1 MDVERGESP
10 GDSRGSVAFLHH
22 MEKLERL
29 PGTGETTIRGMS
41 VTPPYICMER
51 PPRANCEAL
60 RLKSPPENRAFS
72 SRSESP
78 SPTPFARECASL
90 GLVWGDEGTRAGLLR
105 TRLFTP
111 PDHTPHLLAETR
123 ASCLEDLFPGTVPQL
138 LSHLPSPPPVPGVAR
153 ASRSSSPLA
162 GGSSLACASPWPRSA
177 TPFFAANMPA
187 LLPGRGP
194 MRVTK
199 WLDGQVS
206 DPQSDSCLRGGASR
220 VERAAALLCG
230 RSEEEQERERSVD
243 ERRLR
248 KAIGVTDE
256 DESERERE
264 TEGGVHER
272 LSRCAAATAADRANN
287 LLGLGVE
294 RGPEVAGGRL
304 GGYWTTE
311 SEVYPQRIGELEGEG
326 LGSPDPVA
334 ASALVTAVQDSRENL
349 NCLTGV
355 LTTLR
360 LSSRDSEGDFDL
372 PLFVQSRKWRAKYN
386 RRSLDLKRTV
396 ARSKALGYP
405 AGVQIPETYRDL
417 KNCMQRPPSI
427 DAADSRA
434 WRSAEAPRV
443 AKKIFSEGRR
453 ATDRDEQVA
462 FVEDEVTEQLL
473 FNANAAVEGTTLYN
487 NLLCKYG
494 LETRCFSTSS
504 APGNTAFESRLA
516 RSDADPTASS
526 QSASALS
533 HAAVS
538 PSLASALPV
547 SSLLLEDAA
556 DAVGDRSE
564 LETGSQAEAA
574 IPTSEA
580 SCMRREKHVGEES
593 RADKGAFL
601 RRASDS
607 THAEEDGLSGGKDA
621 SSREGG
627 SEEREEAAHEAA
639 DSLWSLVLNRNIAA
653 LPGLMTVG
661 RYECDLLPKRSAFSR
676 KQLAGLVAGSRPLP
690 VLPSSSDT
698 PGSASTELLA
708 ERVACA
714 LTLDEGEAWNPS
726 DASDLDD
733 FLESSCA
740 PNALRR
746 GRQAVAPVRGARR
759 RRGADLGL
767 SPPPSSPAVR
777 CRSLV
782 RWSQQRPF
790 FSNVS
795 ACAGAADSRREE
807 WKDAGKVAKPGSES
821 AWASRDLHASTGLVN
836 AALDSSEQKSGE
848 RESSLS
854 PQERILT
861 QVKKE
866 LEDERVREKQT
877 IRDKDSEKG
886 QAGESNHHMPGTA
899 NGQRTPNEGE
909 APMETEEAS
918 TLEPSNGMHRDG
930 QDAGAR
936 MHSSST
942 RVLEGAVED
951 EPKVTLPD
959 KDEPHASA
967 LCGERE
973 KQRQSFFSSVSSRE
987 DAQDEDSRWCVAG
1000 GMYNGWKGTYD
1011 VWIYRR
1017 VSAALREGKGEE
1029 EKRREGEKRKT
1040 GKGKQSVHTASLGA
1054 GGAQGPSPGETQA
1067 SGLASGST
1075 PLGSAGTLSAGR
1087 NGEET
1092 CESTGSP
1099 AGAFASSSSLAAKG
1113 QNGHASVEDLKTQK
1127 EESLGC
1133 VLSASALPLN
1143 PHSGETREDSAGRD
1157 EEKGEERERNENEPP
1172 LYEWRVKRFSALIL
1186 GHEKAS
1192 RLACKY
1198 CVYLERFGRIRG
1210 RLSICSTCCRDA
1222 CSGCMPSKKRA
1233 AGADFSPHCRN
1244 GRDAGV
1250 GGAGRAPK
1258 RRVQAKKG
1266 AAGAAGV
1273 CGDRAR
1279 KGKGEDEPER
1289 DGLDRREEGGTPSSK
1304 QTAERR
1310 GAAKKEGR
1318 EEDDRVDGKGT
1329 SLSLENNSFESSC
1342 PAMRSSLRASFEVK
1356 GPLSPSSADDRPNE
1370 GAAGRGAPPGSE
1382 GPSRDLALRSHSFS
1396 SASSSRKSAK
1406 NAAESLRRIAGPLF
1420 RSSGDLTAS
1429 QLGAEIEESDVLQ
1442 DVFEL
1447 YSEAGEAWE
1456 TCTTP
1461 VSFSPS
1467 LSVAS
1472 RDTLVVLGGSQ
1483 TTAVAR
1489 LDSGKMSEAVR
1500 RSSNALSAAAS
1511 SFPKGKGFGGASKKT
1526 DSVTLSF
1533 LARVC
1538 RNLRMFLLLCQ
1549 HNTVAGGLPG
1559 DSKSVC
1565 RAQSGPGG
1573 AGLAGADGRA
1583 PGDLGDSKGT
1593 AVARGPVGAAGRA
1606 HGSEP
1611 WASPNYTGGPF
1622 FPPAGSAPSG
1632 WPPVAQANS
1641 RPEVLSAIQGA
1652 QGQGPHTAHSL
1663 RLAASLSPAQT
1674 TSESFLAPESF
1685 AAGVRPLLE
1694 GSLSVLIPEEP
1705 QVGLGPSAGQQ
1716 LASSSLS
1723 PGVSVKA
1730 EPSSYFQSAQGTCRD
1745 VSAGARTAMPSSFRE
1760 QGRPGAAPGH
1770 APSGV
1775 GRCPP
1780 QGRDASPGCPG
1791 FRTPP
1796 AGFDGPS
1803 SSGAGYSLSP
1813 YGYPGTEISPHLAPF
1828 FPEPYRRFRE
1838 SRGGPAWIHSPGSVD
1853 VPSSGLQSP
1862 FTGFHATS
1870 GSSPPRLGPSE
1881 GASFAEAS
1889 PRALAG
1895 DLGPAGFLGASVGAP
1910 PAEGRGPLFDPS
1922 AEGEGKFAPD
1932 AGALGTV
1939 EGPADCR
1946 TQGETGRTADEDEK
1960 KKAKKAKKHG
1970 RITDIEERLAREEPY
1985 DVVEEGDDPEPTRQL
2000 GLEATEKEQ
2009 DVPRSGDSKSP
2020 DQDSPGQ
2027 PADIMH
2033 GYFKARVRNRRVKD
2047 GLLLRMTAVLV
2058 GKGFYDLETVEPGAP
2073 RRRGGWG
2080 ESGEEEEESETKYL
2094 FSNPASQKPCDF
2106 ILYFD
2111 TRENRDASVAIL
2123 NQALPAPPP
2132 RLPPKN
2138 GESQARRTLRQLYD
2152 HFLEPKCQCLED
2164 KTLKVKHGVINLLGF
2179 PRLYVKLHCSMSW
2192 DERLS
2197 LFSSFLHWL
2206 CREDDSQPPPWSSP
2220 ELHPEL
2226 LAYLVDLGRKGFAS
2240 GGAATTAVVNAPDLP
2255 LDDSALSKKNAA
2267 LIRAYMQ
2274 QDTGASG
2281 PSGSVGATSSDP
2293 EAPRKDD
2300 EAEEGEKDDSNA
2312 ALVEGPAPETSGDS
2326 TGAAQRCGKGRE
2338 EREAGD
2344 KRGPGNEGCGKGD
2357 GFGSPVAVAGT
2368 TAAPGET
2375 ESVSCPSS
2383 TSGGGASSAL
2393 SSGPSDS
2400 AAAPDGCESSP
2411 VALESASLLSFS
2423 PSAARAEVLT
2433 VPGVGLVNFSLPD
2446 GVKFDKSKLAFR
2458 CYWRE
2463 GHAGVVTVGAGAAV
2477 SPSSGA
2483 GTFVPSRPTVCTAQN
2498 KSRTFS
2504 CRKYGLYQSRV
2515 LALQARLLSEL
2526 LWPQPPSP
2534 ARLRVSAMAAVV
2546 YGLIAA
2552 PMPFTDPWQA
2562 VCGVSVAEDALRQ
2575 RREVWKN
2582 LLDPRQRRPAP
2593 APISQLSLPPVSGP
2607 PHASGPTQE
2616 LPNRPGTPWPGQETV
2631 CGARGPAPGLASAW
2645 ATYGNPGDRD
2655 ATEPQSTYVGR
2666 GPAGAEGPGGGIAVH
2681 REWARNSGSEA
2692 AQPCQFG
2699 RAVERPVP
2707 GPQSSLG
2714 PGGDNRG
2721 DHMAYDQS
2729 PAGPA
2734 SNAPGPTPPFV
2745 GPFSPGLV
2753 LRHGPPAFSQD
2764 PSLHWPPFAAG
2775 TGPAGQRLA
2784 SDSPYPLKNE
2794 ASPQL
2799 AMAHAPGFEKSDGFQ
2814 GEQPLAKQ
2822 RKIEGASD
2830 RPVPDEGQVV
2840 GTISHG
2846 KSPAARPVDGGFA
2859 PDGRSP
2865 LFSQDASGVGG
2876 GRPSGVGGQLAAGGK
2891 GHFATAPFGSGT
2903 LPTTR
2908 GPSQPG
2914 GDGLSHRSGTEPA
2927 AAYSSPAGAAYPSAS
2942 NASPIYGAAPKREGD
2957 SPFGPAPPSG
2967 YCRPGSP
2974 AVDPK
2979 LPGSV
2984 PSSGNL
2990 DSVNYGSFF
2999 PGQQAPQGDGR
3010 IAPWGSGHVG
3020 APRGEA
3026 RGSERVVHAGASR
3039 GLTGHELEEGQG
3051 GPGEEGAGRERQ
3063 RKRRKS
3069 AMSMSSQGENTPLF
3083 APTSLPPVPFAS
3095 GDSLADGSGS
3105 DFGQQ
3110 LGPPFSHGSHAPPFP
3125 EANAVGSQ
3133 HFTADNLETPGLP
3146 AELGGGDGRR
3156 QSGSTHEEVS
3166 GPRAGGEKG
3175 EFSLEGAPQA
3185 AAQQLSAET
3194 LTFLLGTNVV
3204 WEENE
3209 KRWRVQVRPPSPR
3222 GCDGEGA
3229 DGKLGGEK
3237 KKRKRDGFSAG
3248 GERRRSSTGNEPDDQ
3263 HKAGTLEWVSMAQLH
3278 QAQKLQNQLVGK
3290 MERGK
3295 GEGGDEERL
3304 GGDGRGNI
3312 FFDANGSD
3320 ENAKKA
3326 ALLKARRWL
3335 RRRIVQGQILVT
3347 GLSRDGLFSSRP
3359 DEPERSSSV
3368 STGAFTG
3375 SSPNDKPTDLNAAVP
3390 PLSPFFS
3397 PIPFGATTA
3406 PHRPSPGFY
3415 PPAPAHP
3422 TEDGCRPPM
3431 PAPVPMHAPQGPVD
3445 SRTYR
3450 GARPVYPGFDVT
3462 PQTCHGVRPESMQE
3476 EGRAALLAEQGSAF
3490 FVSGDGKGD
3499 NRGAT
3504 VGQIRQGTV
3513 RVMQSQTASQS
3524 LDQGFDLPHPPTPGP
3539 AYRGVPVGHGPSGPY
3554 YLNGGCVAQRPYATF
3569 SNLAGPVQGS
3579 FPPLEFS
3586 NGGLPTTALGRR
3598 GSDSG
3603 PQGAGRNASQMQPGF
3618 ASRPHGPE
3626 RLGRESAP
3634 QSGAPPG
3641 FSPHAPGR
3649 GERDRPSFSGAT
3661 TMPLANLTAFSQ
3673 PAAGPMFV
3681 GTEGRGQQGDI
3692 HPNLCGVAPVGGPR
3706 GPAHA
3711 PMPAYGPGGAAGPPR
3726 DDRRAEGG
3734 APGVSHS
3741 DIFLANDRR
3750 LHPEMCLHSAPSWGP
3765 AGTFASPDNRQNVE
3779 PWPAAHAS
3787 SNNFF
3792 DYTGV
3797 NIPAAGPPIQLDWS
3811 KVRGAG
3817 G

>member
-1 MDVERGESP
+1 MDCEWGESP
-10 GDSRGSVAFLHH
+10 GDYRGSVAFLQHP
-22 MEKLERL
+22 EKLERL
-29 PGTGETTIRGMS
+29 PGTGDTTIRGVS
-41 VTPPYICMER
+41 FTPPYICKER

-60 RLKSPPENRAFS
+60 RLKTPPENGAFS

-111 PDHTPHLLAETR
+111 PDHAPHLLTETR

-138 LSHLPSPPPVPGVAR
+138 LSHLPSPPPVPGFAR
-153 ASRSSSPLA
+153 ASRISSPLA
-162 GGSSLACASPWPRSA
+162 GGSSLVCASPCPRSA
-177 TPFFAANMPA
+177 SPFFAANMPS
-187 LLPGRGP
+187 LLPGHGP

-206 DPQSDSCLRGGASR
+206 DPQSESCLRGGASR

-230 RSEEEQERERSVD
+230 RSEEEQERDRSVD

-256 DESERERE
+256 DESEREQETLGSVRE
-264 TEGGVHER
+264 R
-272 LSRCAAATAADRANN
+272 PSRRAAATAANRANN

-304 GGYWTTE
+304 EGYWTTE
-311 SEVYPQRIGELEGEG
+311 SEVFPQRIGELEGEG
-326 LGSPDPVA
+326 RGSRDPIS
-334 ASALVTAVQDSRENL
+334 ASALVSAVQDSRENL

-360 LSSRDSEGDFDL
+360 LSSRESEGDFDL

-405 AGVQIPETYRDL
+405 AGLQIPETYRDL
-417 KNCMQRPPSI
+417 KNCMQQPPSI

-434 WRSAEAPRV
+434 WPSAEAPRA
-443 AKKIFSEGRR
+443 AKKVSSEGQR
-453 ATDRDEQVA
+453 ATRRDEQVA

-494 LETRCFSTSS
+494 LETPRFATSS
-504 APGNTAFESRLA
+504 APGNAAFESKLA
-516 RSDADPTASS
+516 RRDADPTASS
-526 QSASALS
+526 QLASALS
-533 HAAVS
+533 PAAVS
-538 PSLASALPV
+538 PFLASTLPV
-547 SSLLLEDAA
+547 SSLLLEGAA
-556 DAVGDRSE
+556 DAAGDRSE
-564 LETGSQAEAA
+564 PESGGSQAEAA
-574 IPTSEA
+574 TPTSEA
-580 SCMRREKHVGEES
+580 SCIRREKHAGEES
-593 RADKGAFL
+593 RADKDAFL
-601 RRASDS
+601 RRESDS

-621 SSREGG
+621 SSWEGG
-627 SEEREEAAHEAA
+627 SEEREEAAHQAA
-639 DSLWSLVLNRNIAA
+639 ESLWSVVLNRNIAG
-653 LPGLMTVG
+653 LPGFMTVG
-661 RYECDLLPKRSAFSR
+661 RYECDLLPKHSAFSG
-676 KQLAGLVAGSRPLP
+676 KQLGGLTAGSRPLSA
-690 VLPSSSDT
+690 LPSFSDT
-698 PGSASTELLA
+698 SGSASTELLA

-714 LTLDEGEAWNPS
+714 LTLDEGDAWSPS

-733 FLESSCA
+733 FLEGSCA
-740 PNALRR
+740 PEALQR

-790 FSNVS
+790 FSNLL

-807 WKDAGKVAKPGSES
+807 WKDAEKVAETGVKS
-821 AWASRDLHASTGLVN
+821 ALASRDLHTPTGLVN
-836 AALDSSEQKSGE
+836 AALDSLEQTSGE
-848 RESSLS
+848 EKESSLCL
-854 PQERILT
+854 QERILT
-861 QVKKE
+861 QMKKE
-866 LEDERVREKQT
+866 LEDKRPREKQT
-877 IRDKDSEKG
+877 ICDKDSDKG
-886 QAGESNHHMPGTA
+886 QVGESDHHVPGTV
-899 NGQRTPNEGE
+899 NGQCTPNEGE
-909 APMETEEAS
+909 APTETDEAPTLEAS
-918 TLEPSNGMHRDG
+918 NCMHRGG
-930 QDAGAR
+930 QDPGAR
-936 MHSSST
+936 VHSSSS
-942 RVLEGAVED
+942 RVLDGAVED
-951 EPKVTLPD
+951 EPKATLPD
-959 KDEPHASA
+959 KDDPRASA
-967 LCGERE
+967 VCAERE
-973 KQRQSFFSSVSSRE
+973 KPCESFFSSVSSRE
-987 DAQDEDSRWCVAG
+987 DAQDEDSRWRVAG

-1017 VSAALREGKGEE
+1017 VPAALREGKGEE
-1029 EKRREGEKRKT
+1029 EKRREGEKKKT

-1054 GGAQGPSPGETQA
+1054 GGAQWPSPGETQA
-1067 SGLASGST
+1067 SGLAPGAT
-1075 PLGSAGTLSAGR
+1075 PLGSAGTLSPGR
-1087 NGEET
+1087 NSEEAR
-1092 CESTGSP
+1092 ESTGST
-1099 AGAFASSSSLAAKG
+1099 AGAFASSSLAAKE
-1113 QNGHASVEDLKTQK
+1113 QNGQASAEDLKAQK
-1127 EESLGC
+1127 EESLGS
-1133 VLSASALPLN
+1133 VLSGSALPLN
-1143 PHSGETREDSAGRD
+1143 PNNGDTREESAGRD
-1157 EEKGEERERNENEPP
+1157 EEKGEEREREEKEPP
-1172 LYEWRVKRFSALIL
+1172 LYEWRVKRFSALIH

-1222 CSGCMPSKKRA
+1222 CPGCMPSKKRA
-1233 AGADFSPHCRN
+1233 AGADVSPHCRN
-1244 GRDAGV
+1244 GRDAGA

-1258 RRVQAKKG
+1258 RRVPAKKG
-1266 AAGAAGV
+1266 AAGAAGF

-1289 DGLDRREEGGTPSSK
+1289 DGLERRDEGGTPSSK

-1310 GAAKKEGR
+1310 GVAKNEDR

-1329 SLSLENNSFESSC
+1329 SLSSENNSFESSC
-1342 PAMRSSLRASFEVK
+1342 PAMRSSSRASFEVK
-1356 GPLSPSSADDRPNE
+1356 GPLSPSSADGRPNE
-1370 GAAGRGAPPGSE
+1370 GAMGRGAPPGSE
-1382 GPSRDLALRSHSFS
+1382 GPSRDLALRSHSSS
-1396 SASSSRKSAK
+1396 SAFSSRKSAK
-1406 NAAESLRRIAGPLF
+1406 NAAETLRRIAGPLF
-1420 RSSGDLTAS
+1420 RNSGGLTAS
-1429 QLGAEIEESDVLQ
+1429 QLGSETEDSGVLQ
-1442 DVFEL
+1442 DVFEV

-1461 VSFSPS
+1461 ISFTPS
-1467 LSVAS
+1467 LSLAS

-1489 LDSGKMSEAVR
+1489 LDTGKMSEAVR
-1500 RSSNALSAAAS
+1500 RGSNALSAAAS
-1511 SFPKGKGFGGASKKT
+1511 SFPKGKGFGGAGKKT

-1538 RNLRMFLLLCQ
+1538 RNLRLFLLLCP
-1549 HNTVAGGLPG
+1549 HNIVAGGLPG
-1559 DSKSVC
+1559 DSKCVW
-1565 RAQSGPGG
+1565 RAHSGPRG

-1583 PGDLGDSKGT
+1583 QGDLGDCKGT
-1593 AVARGPVGAAGRA
+1593 AVARGPGGPAGRG

-1611 WASPNYTGGPF
+1611 WAGSNYTGMPF

-1632 WPPVAQANS
+1632 LSPV
-1641 RPEVLSAIQGA
+1641 V
-1652 QGQGPHTAHSL
+1652 QGPHAAYSL

-1694 GSLSVLIPEEP
+1694 ASLSVLIPEEP
-1705 QVGLGPSAGQQ
+1705 QAGPGPSSDQQ
-1716 LASSSLS
+1716 LASSCLS

-1730 EPSSYFQSAQGTCRD
+1730 EPSSYAQSAQGTSRD
-1745 VSAGARTAMPSSFRE
+1745 VSTVARTATPSSVRE
-1760 QGRPGAAPGH
+1760 QGCPGAALGH
-1770 APSGV
+1770 APLGV
-1775 GRCPP
+1775 GRSPP
-1780 QGRDASPGCPG
+1780 QARDASPRYPG
-1791 FRTPP
+1791 FRTLP
-1796 AGFDGPS
+1796 AGFDGAG

-1813 YGYPGTEISPHLAPF
+1813 YGYPGTEISPYLAPF
-1828 FPEPYRRFRE
+1828 FPEPYHRFRE

-1870 GSSPPRLGPSE
+1870 GSPPPRLGPSE
-1881 GASFAEAS
+1881 GSSFAEVSA
-1889 PRALAG
+1889 RALAR
-1895 DLGPAGFLGASVGAP
+1895 DMGPSGFLGASAGAP
-1910 PAEGRGPLFDPS
+1910 AAEGRGPFADPS
-1922 AEGEGKFAPD
+1922 AAGEGQFAPG
-1932 AGALGTV
+1932 AGALGTL
-1939 EGPADCR
+1939 EGPAECR
-1946 TQGETGRTADEDEK
+1946 AQGETGRTADEDEK

-1970 RITDIEERLAREEPY
+1970 RITDIEERLSREEPY
-1985 DVVEEGDDPEPTRQL
+1985 DVVEEGDDPEPTRQP
-2000 GLEATEKEQ
+2000 GLEATEKGQ
-2009 DVPRSGDSKSP
+2009 DAPRSGHSKSP

-2058 GKGFYDLETVEPGAP
+2058 GKGFYDLETVDPGAP
-2073 RRRGGWG
+2073 RRRGAWG
-2080 ESGEEEEESETKYL
+2080 ESSEDGESETKYL
-2094 FSNPASQKPCDF
+2094 FSSPASQKPCDF

-2111 TRENRDASVAIL
+2111 TRENRDTSVALL

-2274 QDTGASG
+2274 QDIGACG
-2281 PSGSVGATSSDP
+2281 PSGSAGATASDP
-2293 EAPRKDD
+2293 EAPRKED
-2300 EAEEGEKDDSNA
+2300 EAEEGEKDEANVTV
-2312 ALVEGPAPETSGDS
+2312 VEGPAPETSGDDI
-2326 TGAAQRCGKGRE
+2326 GAAQRCGKGGE
-2338 EREAGD
+2338 EREEGD
-2344 KRGPGNEGCGKGD
+2344 KRGRGNEGSGKGD
-2357 GFGSPVAVAGT
+2357 GFGSAVAVTGT
-2368 TAAPGET
+2368 PAAPGET
-2375 ESVSCPSS
+2375 ENVSHPSS

-2393 SSGPSDS
+2393 PTGPSDS

-2411 VALESASLLSFS
+2411 VALEPASLLSFS

-2463 GHAGVVTVGAGAAV
+2463 GHAGVVTVGAGAVV
-2477 SPSSGA
+2477 SMSSGA
-2483 GTFVPSRPTVCTAQN
+2483 GAFLPSRPTVCTAQN

-2552 PMPFTDPWQA
+2552 PVPFTDPWQA

-2575 RREVWKN
+2575 RREIWKN

-2593 APISQLSLPPVSGP
+2593 APISQLSLPPISGP
-2607 PHASGPTQE
+2607 PRASGATQE

-2631 CGARGPAPGLASAW
+2631 CGTTGGPARGLASAW
-2645 ATYGNPGDRD
+2645 ATYGKPGDRD
-2655 ATEPQSTYVGR
+2655 AAEPQSIYVGR
-2666 GPAGAEGPGGGIAVH
+2666 GPAGAEGPGGGAAVH
-2681 REWARNSGSEA
+2681 REWAPNSASEA
-2692 AQPCQFG
+2692 VQPCQFG
-2699 RAVERPVP
+2699 RGVERPVRPVP
-2707 GPQSSLG
+2707 GPQGSLG

-2721 DHMAYDQS
+2721 DHMVYDQS

-2734 SNAPGPTPPFV
+2734 SHAPGPTPPFV

-2753 LRHGPPAFSQD
+2753 LHHWPTAFSQG
-2764 PSLHWPPFAAG
+2764 PSLHRLPFAAG
-2775 TGPAGQRLA
+2775 TGPAGQRPA

-2794 ASPQL
+2794 ASPQF
-2799 AMAHAPGFEKSDGFQ
+2799 AMAHAHGFEKGDGSQ
-2814 GEQPLAKQ
+2814 REQPPAKQ
-2822 RKIEGASD
+2822 RKIEGACD
-2830 RPVPDEGQVV
+2830 RPVPDEGQGS

-2846 KSPAARPVDGGFA
+2846 KSPAARPADGGFV
-2859 PDGRSP
+2859 PDSRSP
-2865 LFSQDASGVGG
+2865 PFSQDASGVAGG
-2876 GRPSGVGGQLAAGGK
+2876 IPSGVGGQLVAGGE

-2908 GPSQPG
+2908 GPGQS
-2914 GDGLSHRSGTEPA
+2914 GDDGFSHRSGTELT
-2927 AAYSSPAGAAYPSAS
+2927 AAYSSPAGAAYSSGS
-2942 NASPIYGAAPKREGD
+2942 NTSPISGSAPKREGD
-2957 SPFGPAPPSG
+2957 SPFGHAPPSG

-2974 AVDPK
+2974 AVAPK

-2990 DSVNYGSFF
+2990 DTVNFVSFF

-3010 IAPWGSGHVG
+3010 DAPWGSGHVG
-3020 APRGEA
+3020 TPRGEA
-3026 RGSERVVHAGASR
+3026 RGSEREGHVGASR
-3039 GLTGHELEEGQG
+3039 GFAGHEIEEGQG

-3083 APTSLPPVPFAS
+3083 APTSLPPVPYAS
-3095 GDSLADGSGS
+3095 GDSLGDGSGS
-3105 DFGQQ
+3105 QFGHQ
-3110 LGPPFSHGSHAPPFP
+3110 LGPPFSHGLHAPPFP

-3133 HFTADNLETPGLP
+3133 HCTADLLETPGLP
-3146 AELGGGDGRR
+3146 SELGGGGGRR
-3156 QSGSTHEEVS
+3156 QSGSAHEEVS

-3175 EFSLEGAPQA
+3175 EFSLEGAPHA

-3347 GLSRDGLFSSRP
+3347 GLTRDGLFSCRP
-3359 DEPERSSSV
+3359 DEPERSNSA
-3368 STGAFTG
+3368 STGVFTG
-3375 SSPNDKPTDLNAAVP
+3375 SSPNDRPTDLNAAVP

-3397 PIPFGATTA
+3397 PTPFGAMTV
-3406 PHRPSPGFY
+3406 PHRPSPSFY

-3422 TEDGCRPPM
+3422 TGDGCRPPM
-3431 PAPVPMHAPQGPVD
+3431 PVPVSMHAPQGPVD

-3450 GARPVYPGFDVT
+3450 GARPVYPGSEVT
-3462 PQTCHGVRPESMQE
+3462 PQTCHGVRPEGMQE
-3476 EGRAALLAEQGSAF
+3476 EGRAAMSGEQGPPF
-3490 FVSGDGKGD
+3490 FGSGDGKGD
-3499 NRGAT
+3499 SRGT
-3504 VGQIRQGTV
+3504 TMGPIRQGTT
-3513 RVMQSQTASQS
+3513 RVMQSQTASLS
-3524 LDQGFDLPHPPTPGP
+3524 LDQGVDFSHPPAPGP
-3539 AYRGVPVGHGPSGPY
+3539 AYRGLPVVHGPSGSY
-3554 YLNGGCVAQRPYATF
+3554 YLNGGFVAQRPYATF
-3569 SNLAGPVQGS
+3569 ANLPGPLQGS
-3579 FPPLEFS
+3579 FPPREFS
-3586 NGGLPTTALGRR
+3586 NGGMPATALGRR

-3603 PQGAGRNASQMQPGF
+3603 SQGAGRNASQMQPGF
-3618 ASRPHGPE
+3618 ASRSHGPE
-3626 RLGRESAP
+3626 HPGRESAP

-3649 GERDRPSFSGAT
+3649 AERDRPSFSGAT
-3661 TMPLANLTAFSQ
+3661 TMPLSGLTAFSQ

-3681 GTEGRGQQGDI
+3681 GTGGRGQQGDI

-3711 PMPAYGPGGAAGPPR
+3711 PMPAYGPGGAVGPPN

-3734 APGVSHS
+3734 APGVPHT

-3750 LHPEMCLHSAPSWGP
+3750 LHPEVCLHSAPSWGP
-3765 AGTFASPDNRQNVE
+3765 AGTFASPDNRQSVE

-3797 NIPAAGPPIQLDWS
+3797 NMPTAGPPIQPDWS
-3811 KVRGAG
+3811 KVGGAG